1 MIIHQ
6 YIEKYNFYKKN
17 NLTEESKNSL
27 YSTMLLINDFFNDI
41 NVIVSEAKEA
51 MAKTSKE
58 IRPCDPQY
66 HQRGVTYEP
75 LVNFI
80 QAQLYRGCFADPL
93 AFDCDKKTNINTQF
107 VNPNDKERKVQYF
120 AVDKGLRVMGIGPSK
135 HVKEFGNSTNIENL
149 EKKTTEYYCIPTIC
163 YVDDKD
169 NEYTVRKFSLNTAK
183 ASDGYVVT
191 GVKLSLK
198 NRIFYIDIQ
207 EGKLLQGVLVD
218 PDSLRWKNTIESND
232 NVITLDR
239 NHSSVNIDDVYL
251 PNGSFVTGLKF
262 LH

>member
-1 MIIHQ
+1 M
-6 YIEKYNFYKKN
+6 
-17 NLTEESKNSL
+17 T
-27 YSTMLLINDFFNDI
+27 
-41 NVIVSEAKEA
+41 
-51 MAKTSKE
+51 KTSKE

-93 AFDCDKKTNINTQF
+93 TFDCDKTTNMNTQF
-107 VNPNDKERKVQYF
+107 VNPDDKERKVQYF
-120 AVDKGLRVMGIGPSK
+120 VVDKGLRVMGIGPSK
-135 HVKEFGNSTNIENL
+135 HVKEFGNSTNIKNL

-183 ASDGYVVT
+183 ASDGYVLT
-191 GVKLSLK
+191 SVKLSLK
-198 NRIFYIDIQ
+198 NRIFYIDINIQ

-218 PDSLRWKNTIESND
+218 PDSLRWKNTIELND

-239 NHSSVNIDDVYL
+239 NHSSVNIDDKRNNKLLTVAI
-251 PNGSFVTGLKF
+251 SHKLKSRATRELSKEIKYALKELNKF
-262 LH
+262 QKKKSSKLYQEEGKDLE